1 MRITRQAD
9 YAVRAVLYLARLGPG
24 QRVSTAQIAESQHIP
39 MSFLSKIVSQLA
51 AAGLVRSMRGVRGGV
66 ALARAPDKITL
77 RDIVEAIDGPMLMND
92 CTATPAACAMSG
104 GCTVRPVWCDL
115 RHEIAARL
123 ERVTFAQLVAPGAP
137 DLITL

>member
-9 YAVRAVLYLARLGPG
+9 YAVRAVLYLARLGLD
-24 QRVSTAQIAESQHIP
+24 RRASTAQIAHSQGIP
-39 MSFLSKIVSQLA
+39 MSFLSKIVSQLS

-66 ALARAPDKITL
+66 TLARPAAEINL

-92 CTATPAACAMSG
+92 CTSTPAACAMSG
-104 GCTVRPVWCDL
+104 SCTVRPVWCDL
-115 RHEIAARL
+115 RREIATRL
-123 ERVTFAQLVAPGAP
+123 ERVTFDQLVSPGAP